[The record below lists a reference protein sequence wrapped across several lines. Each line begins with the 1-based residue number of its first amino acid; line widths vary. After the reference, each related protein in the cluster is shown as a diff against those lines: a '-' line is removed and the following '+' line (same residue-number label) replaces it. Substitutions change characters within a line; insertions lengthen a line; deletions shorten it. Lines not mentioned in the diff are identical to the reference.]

1 MSDTVIVD
9 ANVLFSPSMQDALN
23 DKLLNIGAAKII
35 IIFFFYYNLLPIY
48 FFRPTTKWNLTINV
62 GVPQPVYAI

>member
-35 IIFFFYYNLLPIY
+35 IIFFLLQFASNLI
-48 FFRPTTKWNLTINV
+48 F
-62 GVPQPVYAI
+62 

>member
-35 IIFFFYYNLLPIY
+35 IIFFF
-48 FFRPTTKWNLTINV
+48 TTICFQSNFLGQLQSGI
-62 GVPQPVYAI
+62 

>member
-35 IIFFFYYNLLPIY
+35 IIIFFLLQFASNLI
-48 FFRPTTKWNLTINV
+48 F
-62 GVPQPVYAI
+62 